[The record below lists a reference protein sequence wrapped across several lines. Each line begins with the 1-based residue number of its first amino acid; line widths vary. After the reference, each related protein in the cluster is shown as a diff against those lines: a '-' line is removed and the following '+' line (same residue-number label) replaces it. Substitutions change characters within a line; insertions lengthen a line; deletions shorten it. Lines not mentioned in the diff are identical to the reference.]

1 MRTIGVLTG
10 ARADY
15 SIYRPIL
22 AEMAADPRLRPLLFV
37 TGMHL
42 SPEHGMTVS
51 EIEADGYAIAERIE
65 CLQGPDSPGAVAQAM
80 GRTLSG
86 MARALERHRPDLL
99 LVLGDRF
106 EMFAGASAAVPL
118 SIPLAHVHG
127 GEVTYGAMD
136 ESFRHA
142 ITKLSHLHFAS
153 TARYAE
159 RILQMGEEPWRITAC
174 GAPALDGLLSME
186 LPGADEL
193 SAEIGFDCRRP
204 FLLVTFHPAT
214 RDPQD
219 AASQADIFFSA
230 LAQAKIPVLATA
242 PNADPGGRAARR
254 ALEKFATDNPDVM
267 IIDHLGA
274 RRYAAC
280 MRCAAAMAGNSSSGI
295 IEAAS
300 FELPVV
306 NVGSRQ
312 EGRIRAANVLD
323 TPLEPAAI
331 QSALSRALAPEFRAS
346 LKGLVNPYGPSGQGK
361 ASAVIVETLAA
372 VDLGP
377 GLLRKLFHD
386 LHQGDHNQ

>member
-80 GRTLSG
+80 GRALSG

-193 SAEIGFDCRRP
+193 SAEIGFDCCRP

-219 AASQADIFFSA
+219 AASQADMFFSA

-254 ALEKFATDNPDVM
+254 ALEKFATGNPDVM

-312 EGRIRAANVLD
+312 EGRIRGNNVLD
-323 TPLEPAAI
+323 APLEPTAI
-331 QSALSRALAPEFRAS
+331 REALSRALNPEFRAS
-346 LKGLVNPYGPSGQGK
+346 LRGLVNPYGTSGQGK